1 MAKKT
6 NRKFKSFNEYKTYY
20 ENIASSKKTKQNK
33 FYRMGLESVKM
44 AIETNAMSD

>member
-6 NRKFKSFNEYKTYY
+6 NRKFKSFNEYKEYY
-20 ENIASSKKTKQNK
+20 ENIASGKKNKQNK

-44 AIETNAMSD
+44 AIETNAMDN

>member
-6 NRKFKSFNEYKTYY
+6 NRKFKSFNEYKAYY
-20 ENIASSKKTKQNK
+20 ENIASSKKNRQNK

-44 AIETNAMSD
+44 AIETNAKND